1 MKKIYL
7 SAFFVLYFLTAF
19 SQEGFHFISDKK
31 KITIPFQLS
40 NNLAIIPIKVNG
52 VSLNFLL
59 DTGVEKTVLF
69 SLEDTDSLQFNSV
82 EKIKIKGLGDG
93 KSIDALHSKKNKI
106 AIGDLVDDNHEIYIV
121 LDQDI
126 NFSSQLGIPVH
137 GILGYHFFKDN
148 FIEINYSK
156 KKIIVYKNSE
166 AFPPK
171 KLKKF
176 EGVPLSLE
184 LEKPY
189 IEATVSLN
197 SKEIRTKLLVDTG
210 GSDALWLFENK
221 NTITVPEK
229 YFDDFLGRGF
239 SGDIYG
245 KRSRI
250 DKIRIGEKDIDFPTT
265 SFPDGQSLQS
275 VSMVEGRNGSLGS
288 EILKRFTVLFDYAH
302 NRMYLKKN
310 LNFYDPFNYSMS
322 GIEFQ
327 HSGLQ
332 WVEEKVEL
340 KTEFVKSENTKTVF
354 DDRPTN
360 VKYEFKLKPLYEV
373 SAVRKDSPGD
383 LAGIKKGDIIRKIN
397 GRNAFNYKLQ
407 EINDLMQSEEGR
419 VIFLE
424 IERNKGE
431 ILKIKIQLKKIL

>member
-7 SAFFVLYFLTAF
+7 SAFFLFYFLTVF
-19 SQEGFHFISDKK
+19 SQEGFHFTSNRK
-31 KITIPFQLS
+31 KISVPFQLS
-40 NNLAIIPIKVNG
+40 NNLAIIPVKING
-52 VSLNFLL
+52 VNLNFLL

-69 SLEDTDSLQFNSV
+69 SLEDTDSLQFNNV

-93 KSIDALHSKKNKI
+93 KSIDALHSKKNRVS
-106 AIGDLVDDNHEIYIV
+106 IGDLVDNNHEIYII
-121 LDQDI
+121 LDQDV

-148 FIEINYSK
+148 FIEFNYTK
-156 KKIIVYKNSE
+156 KKIIIYKNRES
-166 AFPPK
+166 FSVK
-171 KLKKF
+171 KLKRYD
-176 EGVPLSLE
+176 EIPISLE

-197 SKEIRTKLLVDTG
+197 SKEIQTKLLIDTG

-221 NTITVPEK
+221 VNIKVPQN

-250 DKIRIGEKDIDFPTT
+250 EQIKIGDAEIELPTV
-265 SFPDGQSLQS
+265 SFPSEQSLQS

-288 EILKRFTVLFDYAH
+288 EILKRFNVLFDYQDKK
-302 NRMYLKKN
+302 MYLKKN
-310 LNFYDPFNYSMS
+310 LTFYEPFNYSMS

-340 KTEFVKSENTKTVF
+340 KTELVKSENARTVF

-373 SAVRKDSPGD
+373 SNVRKNSPGD
-383 LAGIKKGDIIRKIN
+383 LAGIKKGDIIQKIN
-397 GRNAFNYKLQ
+397 GRYAFNFKLQ

-419 VIFLE
+419 LIVLD
-424 IERNKGE
+424 IERNGNPF
-431 ILKIKIQLKKIL
+431 KIKFYLKKIL